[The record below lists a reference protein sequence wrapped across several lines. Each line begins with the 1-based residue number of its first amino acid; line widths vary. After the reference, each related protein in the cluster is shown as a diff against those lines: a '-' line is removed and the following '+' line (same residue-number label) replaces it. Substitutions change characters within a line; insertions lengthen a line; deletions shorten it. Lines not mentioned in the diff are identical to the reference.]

1 MTEKRTK
8 VKPKRNNDGTLFFS
22 DYPEFTP
29 NLSPEDIFRA
39 GSFGGTYW
47 RPIYS
52 SICDKKY
59 KNQHKKFPA
68 SWWKDIPDKWL
79 ITPFN
84 EYDIKI
90 NKFKVK
96 VGTTLQFW
104 EEKGWIREYDP
115 YGWIQWYCNFYLGR
129 RTPDDE
135 RQIARWT
142 GLAGPNGRFRKF
154 LITLILRKNAEWNDE
169 KISPKIRQT
178 LQHWGYHLTKK
189 DFDKECK
196 LRENRKKK

>member
-178 LQHWGYHLTKK
+178 LQHWGYHLTNK
-189 DFDKECK
+189 DFDKERK
-196 LRENRKKK
+196 LRESRKKK